1 MFSSR
6 SELRSVSRH
15 LRSIRGGDM
24 KQTSFWFLL
33 FLACGSQAAAQTPYY
48 QGKTIRVVVGYPAG
62 SAHDLW
68 ARLIAP
74 GLTKYIP
81 GNPATVVQNM
91 PGAGS
96 MTATNYIY
104 GVAKP
109 DGLTLGV
116 NNSALYFEQL
126 LKKKEV
132 QYDWSKFTWVG
143 GTTPTSPLLY
153 MWANTPYKTIHDVR
167 TATVPPKCGASG
179 TGNTG
184 YYLPRLLEEAI
195 GAKFQI
201 VTGYEGGASIELAV
215 ERGEVQCRAFTIQVF
230 YGREPFNTWR
240 SKNQVRVLVY
250 GGKKRDPRIPD
261 TPLISELMDQYK
273 VSDLN
278 RRLVSV
284 MLVSG
289 EFGSAPMFAAPGTSA
304 EQVRILR
311 AAYAKA
317 LASPELVAD
326 AKKQGLEPEL
336 IPGDE
341 MEALAKEVLNQPSEV
356 ITLMKKVMGE

>member
-1 MFSSR
+1 
-6 SELRSVSRH
+6 
-15 LRSIRGGDM
+15 M
-24 KQTSFWFLL
+24 KKIYALFILL
-33 FLACGSQAAAQTPYY
+33 LVWAADVAAQTPYF

-62 SAHDLW
+62 SAHDFW
-68 ARLIAP
+68 ARMIAP
-74 GLTKYIP
+74 QLTKHIP

-104 GVAKP
+104 SVAKP

-116 NNSALYFEQL
+116 NNAALYFEQL

-179 TGNTG
+179 TGNTV
-184 YYLPRLLEEAI
+184 YYLPRLLEETI
-195 GAKFQI
+195 GAKFQL

-230 YGREPFNTWR
+230 YGREPFHTWR
-240 SKNQVRVLVY
+240 SKNQVRVLVFA
-250 GGKKRDPRIPD
+250 GKKRDPRIPD
-261 TPLISELMDQYK
+261 TPLLSELMDQYK
-273 VSDLN
+273 TSDLN
-278 RRLVSV
+278 RRLVAV
-284 MLVSG
+284 MLGSG
-289 EFGSAPMFAAPGTSA
+289 EFGAAPMFAAPGTA
-304 EQVRILR
+304 PEHVKILR
-311 AAYAKA
+311 AGYAKA
-317 LASPELVAD
+317 LTSPELIAD

-336 IPGDE
+336 IHGDE
-341 MEALAKEVLNQPSEV
+341 MEALAKEVLNQPAEV
-356 ITLMKKVMGE
+356 IAAMKKVMGE

>member
-1 MFSSR
+1 MK
-6 SELRSVSRH
+6 
-15 LRSIRGGDM
+15 SIVVG
-24 KQTSFWFLL
+24 L
-33 FLACGSQAAAQTPYY
+33 FLVFFLSVDLAAQTPYF

-74 GLTKYIP
+74 QLTKHIP
-81 GNPATVVQNM
+81 GNPDTVVQIM

-116 NNSALYFEQL
+116 NNAALYFEQL

-132 QYDWSKFTWVG
+132 STIG
-143 GTTPTSPLLY
+143 RNSPGSAARRRRVRILY

-167 TATVPPKCGASG
+167 TATVPPKCGVTG

-184 YYLPRLLEEAI
+184 YYLPKLLEETI
-195 GAKFQI
+195 GAKFQL
-201 VTGYEGGASIELAV
+201 VTGYQGGADIELAV

-230 YGREPFNTWR
+230 FGREPFNTWR
-240 SKNQVRVLVY
+240 SKNQVRVFVY
-250 GGKKRDPRIPD
+250 GGKKRDPRLPD
-261 TPLISELMDQYK
+261 TPLLSELMDQYK
-273 VSDLN
+273 VSELN

-284 MLVSG
+284 MLGSG
-289 EFGSAPMFAAPGTSA
+289 EFGSAPMFAAPGTPRNKSRFY
-304 EQVRILR
+304 VRAMPKR
-311 AAYAKA
+311 
-317 LASPELVAD
+317 
-326 AKKQGLEPEL
+326 
-336 IPGDE
+336 
-341 MEALAKEVLNQPSEV
+341 
-356 ITLMKKVMGE
+356 

>member
-1 MFSSR
+1 
-6 SELRSVSRH
+6 
-15 LRSIRGGDM
+15 M
-24 KQTSFWFLL
+24 KRTAFLL
-33 FLACGSQAAAQTPYY
+33 LLVLICFSPAAAQTPYY

-68 ARLIAP
+68 ARMIAP
-74 GLTKYIP
+74 QLTKQIP

-116 NNSALYFEQL
+116 NNAALYFEQL

-153 MWANTPYKTIHDVR
+153 MWANTPYRTIHDVR

-184 YYLPRLLEEAI
+184 YYLPRLLEETI

-201 VTGYEGGASIELAV
+201 VTGYEGGSSIELAV
-215 ERGEVQCRAFTIQVF
+215 ERGEVVCRAFTIQVF

-273 VSDLN
+273 TSDLH
-278 RRLVSV
+278 RRLVTV
-284 MLVSG
+284 MLGSG
-289 EFGSAPMFAAPGTSA
+289 EFGAAPMFAAPGTPP
-304 EQVRILR
+304 ELTKILR
-311 AAYAKA
+311 AGYAKG
-317 LASPELVAD
+317 LTSPELIAD

-336 IPGDE
+336 IHGDE
-341 MEALAKEVLNQPSEV
+341 MEALAKEVLNQPAEV
-356 ITLMKKVMGE
+356 VALMKKVMGE